1 MEEATDKSS
10 PIISELKPQNVR
22 FLDVLGQIIANQGFK
37 NERQFLVKNG
47 LNQALIHKIR
57 KGLQGAPTK
66 LIAYF
71 GTEYGVNV
79 NYILTGLGEPFAVE
93 KAIIESNVETLS
105 GSARY
110 IEVPFVSEK
119 ATASFIENF
128 SSNAPFISEEPY
140 RLYVKEN
147 EDLPKGA
154 CVVGIQGDSMEPQLV
169 SGARILIVPI
179 SISDWIYQNS
189 GVYAV
194 AYSSYLV
201 VKRIKDN
208 DLMRQ
213 RFLILHS
220 DNPKGGSLTVP
231 AADIRGL
238 WKVIKVVDS
247 PVR

>member
-1 MEEATDKSS
+1 MDDLSVAVVGKITE
-10 PIISELKPQNVR
+10 IKPQDVR
-22 FLDVLGQIIANQGFK
+22 CLDVIAQVIK
-37 NERQFLVKNG
+37 NVGYKSQRQFLVNNG
-47 LNQALIHKIR
+47 FNQALLNKIR
-57 KGLQGAPTK
+57 NGHQSTPAVLIRK
-66 LIAYF
+66 L
-71 GTEYGVNV
+71 GSDYGVNV
-79 NYILTGLGEPFAVE
+79 NYLFTGLGEPFTASSGQDGSTAM
-93 KAIIESNVETLS
+93 AINGQSNFV
-105 GSARY
+105 
-110 IEVPFVSEK
+110 EVPFITEK

-128 SSNAPFISEEPY
+128 SATTAYNGEETY
-140 RLYVKEN
+140 RVYVKDGE
-147 EDLPKGA
+147 ELPKNA
-154 CVVGIQGDSMEPQLV
+154 SVVAVHGDSMEPQLV
-169 SGARILIVPI
+169 SGARILIAPV